1 MNIESNK
8 SLEVSDELLNA
19 FVDNEL
25 DAEEKSRLLNHM
37 VEDAS
42 GQLRERVCQLWQL
55 KELVRSAYPQPEKAL
70 PSRNKRG
77 GTAFGRYSQALAA
90 SLMLTL
96 GTALGW
102 FAHEGGQ
109 RTSAGQNLA
118 ARQSAEGKVILHLAS
133 SDPGKLKAA
142 LDEAE
147 ELSQRRDRTGSPVQV
162 ELVANEGG
170 LTLFRADVSPYARRI
185 ESMNKTH
192 ENITFI
198 ACNNTIG
205 TLRKAGVEVKLLPHV
220 EVSPSVIDEILTRV
234 QHGWTY
240 VRI

>member
-8 SLEVSDELLNA
+8 ALEVSDELLNA

-55 KELVRSAYPQPEKAL
+55 KELVRSAYPQQENAL
-70 PSRNKRG
+70 SPPNKRS
-77 GTAFGRYSQALAA
+77 GTNFGRYSQALAA
-90 SLMLTL
+90 SLMLAL
-96 GTALGW
+96 GAALGW
-102 FAHEGGQ
+102 FANEGQG
-109 RTSAGQNLA
+109 TSAGQNLA
-118 ARQSAEGKVILHLAS
+118 ARQMTEGKVILHLAS

-147 ELSQRRDRTGSPVQV
+147 EMSQRRDRTGSPMQV

-185 ESMNKTH
+185 ETMNKTH
-192 ENITFI
+192 ENITFV

-205 TLRKAGVEVKLLPHV
+205 TLRKAGVDVRLLPYV
-220 EVSPSVIDEILTRV
+220 EITPSVVDEILRRV

-240 VRI
+240 VKI